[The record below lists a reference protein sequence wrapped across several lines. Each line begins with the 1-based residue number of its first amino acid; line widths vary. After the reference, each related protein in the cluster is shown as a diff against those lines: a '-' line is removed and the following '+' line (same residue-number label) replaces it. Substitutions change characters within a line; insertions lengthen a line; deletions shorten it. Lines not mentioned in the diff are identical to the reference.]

1 MENFQ
6 EGLTLIL
13 KGFALLVAEAMPE
26 QKASPAKRAFTL
38 KQAADYCGVGRT
50 TLGDAKRDGLIKTEM
65 VGGRPKYLV
74 EELDRFIESRRPR
87 VVNNQSAKR
96 A

>member
-13 KGFALLVAEAMPE
+13 KGFALIVAEAMPE
-26 QKASPAKRAFTL
+26 QKLPPAKRAYTL
-38 KQAADYCGVGRT
+38 KEAAKYCAIGKT
-50 TLGDAKRDGLIKTEM
+50 TLHEAKQAGLIATEM

-74 EELDRFIESRRPR
+74 EELDRFIESRRRNVINKPA
-87 VVNNQSAKR
+87 AKR